1 MAASPPASAVP
12 SRPPPWAHAH
22 SSLWRPGLGPQGLEA
37 RGLFSPFHLG
47 LWFGCPSSA
56 LVLDPAPRSAH
67 CIWETDMGWGLHTKT
82 PQDRSAGCG
91 HLLGAR
97 AMSKG
102 EEAGSHIYLLCSVI
116 GSLLGPQLLGHSPP
130 YGRPQKTPVTDR
142 RGRASPGQA
151 ACSRLCPFAPC
162 TSRARS
168 AGGRHAPRGRGCG
181 ARPTSWGVTP
191 RGREARV
198 STRCAPPFQASP
210 VLRKVHCT

>member
-1 MAASPPASAVP
+1 
-12 SRPPPWAHAH
+12 
-22 SSLWRPGLGPQGLEA
+22 
-37 RGLFSPFHLG
+37 
-47 LWFGCPSSA
+47 
-56 LVLDPAPRSAH
+56 
-67 CIWETDMGWGLHTKT
+67 MGGGLHTKT
-82 PQDRSAGCG
+82 LQDRSAGCG

-102 EEAGSHIYLLCSVI
+102 EEAGSHLLAVFRDRLI
-116 GSLLGPQLLGHSPP
+116 VGSPAPRTQPP
-130 YGRPQKTPVTDR
+130 HGRPQKTPVTDR

-191 RGREARV
+191 RGRETRV
-198 STRCAPPFQASP
+198 STRWLCSP
-210 VLRKVHCT
+210 VPGVPSAQESALHVGGTWRTCGERRGRGGHAAGQLAPVL